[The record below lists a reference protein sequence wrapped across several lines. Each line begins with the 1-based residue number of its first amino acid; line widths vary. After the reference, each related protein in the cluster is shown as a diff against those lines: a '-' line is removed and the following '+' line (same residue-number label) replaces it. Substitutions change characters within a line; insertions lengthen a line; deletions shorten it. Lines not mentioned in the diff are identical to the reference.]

1 MARGFR
7 AAGGRNDPSPAS
19 GVRPG
24 RLRGRDGPVARRAPR
39 HCQACEQGVDT
50 LGLPGLGPL
59 PPRGELPIWGSS
71 PSPAQWPR
79 RAGPRGTRVGGRR
92 QVPRCQLCWSQR
104 CGLCLPT
111 DLQVQQ
117 AQTRQAAPCATPG
130 PVTAASGRRREA
142 SAPAAAPPPVHG
154 ARADVGG
161 RATRH
166 GNCSPVRAET
176 PHIRRHWRCPRTHP
190 RPPKCV
196 PPQSKGCAS
205 VPCTPMA
212 QPRTRWGR
220 THSQRQLTPN
230 AHDVPRVGTRKP
242 KTQSKL
248 SPERRHS

>member
-1 MARGFR
+1 MTLPPLQVFTPGGS
-7 AAGGRNDPSPAS
+7 AGGTARSPTGPRVTA
-19 GVRPG
+19 RPVSEG
-24 RLRGRDGPVARRAPR
+24 RTRSACRAWGRCRRAGSCPS
-39 HCQACEQGVDT
+39 A
-50 LGLPGLGPL
+50 
-59 PPRGELPIWGSS
+59 GSS
-71 PSPAQWPR
+71 PSPVQWPR
-79 RAGPRGTRVGGRR
+79 RAGPRGTRVGGTR
-92 QVPRCQLCWSQR
+92 QVPRCQLHGSQR
-104 CGLCLPT
+104 CGLCLPP

-117 AQTRQAAPCATPG
+117 AQTRQAAPRATPG

-176 PHIRRHWRCPRTHP
+176 PHIRRRWRCPRTHP

-205 VPCTPMA
+205 VPRTPMA

>member
-59 PPRGELPIWGSS
+59 PPRGELPVWGSS

-130 PVTAASGRRREA
+130 PVTAASGRRWEA

-166 GNCSPVRAET
+166 GNCSPVRAEPP
-176 PHIRRHWRCPRTHP
+176 PHPPALALSANSSEAPEMCPSSEQGL
-190 RPPKCV
+190 C
-196 PPQSKGCAS
+196 
-205 VPCTPMA
+205 
-212 QPRTRWGR
+212 
-220 THSQRQLTPN
+220 
-230 AHDVPRVGTRKP
+230 
-242 KTQSKL
+242 L
-248 SPERRHS
+248 SPVHTHGPASHPLGKDALTAPVNTERPRRASCWDEEA